1 MSQKNRDNRSDR
13 SRRDEP
19 VNEIKKQILDAA
31 PEQVKPT
38 SSENRADEY
47 RPDQVPGHL
56 GYNTT
61 DNLLNVNPE
70 TEKF

>member
-1 MSQKNRDNRSDR
+1 MKENNRSDR

-19 VNEIKKQILDAA
+19 LSEIKKQILDAA
-31 PEQVKPT
+31 PEQVKP
-38 SSENRADEY
+38 SSAEERTENF